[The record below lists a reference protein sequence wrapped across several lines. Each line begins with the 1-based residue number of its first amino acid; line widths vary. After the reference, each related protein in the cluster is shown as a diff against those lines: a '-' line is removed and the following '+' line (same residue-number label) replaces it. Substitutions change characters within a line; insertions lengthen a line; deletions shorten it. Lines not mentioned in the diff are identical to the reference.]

1 MKISNDP
8 INALLEVFSNLY
20 NECDK
25 VSIWYSDSSTIR
37 YLSDNFSD
45 GNNDK
50 GVVLFPDD
58 KDGNIVIY
66 LNIELPVNEI
76 PVVLIHQLSHIIAGK
91 NSGHSDVYCNV
102 YSALAENYLSYLKK
116 KDELIE

>member
-8 INALLEVFSNLY
+8 IDALLEVFSNLY

-25 VSIWYSDSSTIR
+25 VSIWYSDSATIQ

-45 GNNDK
+45 GISDK

-76 PVVLIHQLSHIIAGK
+76 PVVLIHQLSHIISGK

-116 KDELIE
+116 KDELVE